1 MGVLCAEIEMAGYE
15 TAMAYSKILTSH
27 SPAETGENHMNY
39 Q

>member
-1 MGVLCAEIEMAGYE
+1 VLCAEIEMAGYE
-15 TAMAYSKILTSH
+15 TIMAYSKILTSL